1 MKILSEVR
9 PILAQYGYKK
19 SGNSFWKSENGF
31 YKLINFQKGTY
42 GNYFFINVGLHP
54 HGLPMLCT
62 KQLCLLERPK
72 ESQCVLR
79 ERVEQ
84 ISIKAGSFKKEIGYM
99 EEIET
104 LKGLLFSV
112 MPDMEA
118 WLSNWGS
125 YRTILSA
132 DFDEISKLFSAAPII
147 WKKEFWLLKSYCA
160 LMEKDKITAKR
171 YFSIYQT
178 ENPNMDFSL
187 VDNYMDH
194 LITSN

>member
-9 PILAQYGYKK
+9 PMLAQYGYKK

-54 HGLPMLCT
+54 NGLSILCT

-79 ERVEQ
+79 ERAEQ

-118 WLSNWGS
+118 WLSKWGS

-132 DFDEISKLFSAAPII
+132 DLPLNIQIIFSS
-147 WKKEFWLLKSYCA
+147 SYH
-160 LMEKDKITAKR
+160 MEKR
-171 YFSIYQT
+171 V
-178 ENPNMDFSL
+178 L
-187 VDNYMDH
+187 VA
-194 LITSN
+194 